1 MSPLLQTFLSPEVDA
16 ASLDVAQVVND
27 IHGLTRKPAL
37 GPPPRAKVSAA
48 PVNTGYSPAA
58 TALAKLFVEGS
69 ATGRQFDPELSPEE
83 AGAKLG
89 VSDDDLTD
97 AVHELNGMVTD
108 HLGRL
113 LFPQEALFVQ
123 FDEHWMPWKPADD
136 ALRVAAG
143 LVNDPAFPD
152 TPREMAVALGWSARR
167 LNPALAFLCMR
178 GLVEDR
184 RYLDGTE
191 FIAHRIDKTDATR
204 RFVKSQ
210 S

>member
-1 MSPLLQTFLSPEVDA
+1 M
-16 ASLDVAQVVND
+16 
-27 IHGLTRKPAL
+27 
-37 GPPPRAKVSAA
+37 
-48 PVNTGYSPAA
+48 NTGYSPAA
-58 TALAKLFVEGS
+58 TALARLFVEGS

-204 RFVKSQ
+204 RFVKSR